1 MSNQIPKKQTIWFLE
16 GAVDETGQVFRVP
29 VGRLPFRVG
38 RETGLDLSLPSQV
51 VSAFHAELFEVDGQ
65 LMVRDLGSTN
75 GTFVNKIPA
84 EDQTP
89 LADGDNLQ
97 FATIAFRVR
106 TTEAAAIDSL
116 LSSTATIDTK
126 LTARITSNLRKFK
139 TLLEEEAVTQ
149 LFQPIVGLANREI
162 LGYEVLGRGNFE
174 GLPEGIYE
182 LFQLA
187 EPIGAEVDLSLL
199 LRRQSV
205 AASGSLAGEYCYF
218 LNTHPA
224 ELEDDTL
231 VVSLRETRK
240 RWPGLR
246 IAIEIHESSV
256 TDPGSIKELKQE
268 LDALDMLLVYDDF
281 GSGQARL
288 IELADV
294 PPAYLK
300 FDRSLIRDI
309 DTAPAARVR
318 LLEGLVKMA
327 LELEINIIAEGLER
341 QEEVEKCRNLGF
353 PWGQGFLFAV
363 PRPFEEHKGERVPPP
378 LEESP

>member
-1 MSNQIPKKQTIWFLE
+1 MSNQLPKKKSIWYLE

-29 VGRLPFRVG
+29 IGRLPFRVG

-51 VSAFHAELFEVDGQ
+51 VSSIHAELFQVEGQ

-75 GTFVNKIPA
+75 GTFVNKIPV
-84 EDQTP
+84 EDQAP

-97 FATIAFRVR
+97 FATITFRVR
-106 TTEAAAIDSL
+106 RTEAAAIDSL

-126 LTARITSNLRKFK
+126 LTARITASLRKFRA
-139 TLLEEEAVTQ
+139 LLEEEAVTQ
-149 LFQPIVGLANREI
+149 LFQPIVSLEDRQI

-174 GLPEGIYE
+174 GLPGGVDE

-205 AASGSLAGEYCYF
+205 AACGSLSGSHCYF
-218 LNTHPA
+218 FNTHPA
-224 ELEDDTL
+224 ELVDDTL
-231 VVSLRETRK
+231 VQSLRETR
-240 RWPGLR
+240 RLWPDLQ
-246 IAIEIHESSV
+246 IAVEIHESSV
-256 TDPGSIKELKQE
+256 TDPATIKELQLE
-268 LDALDMLLVYDDF
+268 LDKLDMLLVYDDF

-288 IELADV
+288 LELADV

-309 DTAPAARVR
+309 HTAPAARLR

-327 LELEINIIAEGLER
+327 HELEINIIAEGLEQ
-341 QEEVEKCRNLGF
+341 QEEVDMCRDLGF

-363 PRPFEEHKGERVPPP
+363 PKPLEEHRGERVPPP
-378 LEESP
+378 LETE

>member
-1 MSNQIPKKQTIWFLE
+1 MSQQLPRTQTVWYLE

-29 VGRLPFRVG
+29 VDRLPFRVG

-51 VSAFHAELFEVDGQ
+51 VSSSHAELFQGPGQ

-75 GTFVNKIPA
+75 GTFINRLPV
-84 EDQTP
+84 EDPSP
-89 LADGDNLQ
+89 LRDGDILQ
-97 FATIAFRVR
+97 FATVTFRLR
-106 TTEAAAIDSL
+106 MTEAAAIDSL

-126 LTARITSNLRKFK
+126 LTARIAANLRKLM

-149 LFQPIVGLANREI
+149 LFQPIVALDDRDI
-162 LGYEVLGRGNFE
+162 LGYEVLGRGDFE
-174 GLPEGIYE
+174 GLPGGIDE

-187 EPIGAEVDLSLL
+187 ETIGTEVDLSLL
-199 LRRQSV
+199 LRQRSV
-205 AASGSLAGEYCYF
+205 AACGSLSGAHCFF

-224 ELEDDTL
+224 ELVDDTL
-231 VVSLRETRK
+231 VLSLQQTR
-240 RWPGLR
+240 RQWPDLR

-256 TDPGSIKELKQE
+256 TDPGSIKELQQE
-268 LDALDMLLVYDDF
+268 LKNLDMLLVYDDF

-288 IELADV
+288 LELADV
-294 PPAYLK
+294 PPAFLK

-309 DTAPAARVR
+309 HTAPVARVR

-327 LELEINIIAEGLER
+327 LQLGINIIAEGLER
-341 QEEVEKCRNLGF
+341 QEEVDICRDLGF

-363 PRPFEEHKGERVPPP
+363 PQPLEEDDGQRIPPP
-378 LEESP
+378 LETE